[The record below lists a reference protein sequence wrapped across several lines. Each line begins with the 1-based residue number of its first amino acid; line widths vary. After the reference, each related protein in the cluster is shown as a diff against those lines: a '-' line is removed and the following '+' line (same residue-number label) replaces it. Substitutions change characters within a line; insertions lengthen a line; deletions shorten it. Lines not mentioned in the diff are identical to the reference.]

1 MRRIRS
7 KLIMRGVFCC
17 VMLLAGCL
25 DGYQGLVTEETSGN
39 RIPNVD
45 IRFVSEDG
53 STVKSKTSD
62 SNGYYKITLDQGRYW
77 VTAAHPDYEDYSSIP
92 GFFVVTGDGYQ
103 TGNIFLREPRV
114 TTVLL
119 VRHAEKASEAD
130 DAPLT
135 PEGEARARKLA
146 DVVRRAGVTAIY
158 TTDTVRT
165 KGTVQPLADS
175 LKLDPIIYA
184 DLTWLVNQILSENN
198 GDVVLVVGHSPT
210 VPEIARRLGADF
222 PVRYIE
228 DFDNL
233 LTVTR
238 KTDEANVVNL
248 QYGEPSPPG
257 ASGSFPGELSYP
269 MTTILLVR
277 HVEGGSAGEARAE
290 KLSHVALKAGVAAI
304 YASPTQETVRPLADI
319 CGLPVNSYNPDDVQG
334 LLNEILSDHAGKAV
348 VVAGHRGIL
357 LEIIT
362 KLGGSPFPILY
373 NNEHDNLVVL
383 TVCETGAAKVVSLEY
398 GEPSP

>member
-1 MRRIRS
+1 MT
-7 KLIMRGVFCC
+7 
-17 VMLLAGCL
+17 LLAGCL
-25 DGYQGLVTEETSGN
+25 DGYQGLVTEKTSGS

-53 STVKSKTSD
+53 STVRSKTSD
-62 SNGYYKITLDQGRYW
+62 SNGHYKITLDQGRYW

-92 GFFVVTGDGYQ
+92 GFFVVTGNGYQ

-119 VRHAEKASEAD
+119 VRHAEKAGETGD
-130 DAPLT
+130 PPLT

-158 TTDTVRT
+158 TTDTERT
-165 KGTVQPLADS
+165 RGTVQPLADS
-175 LKLDPIIYA
+175 LKLDPIIYS
-184 DLTWLVNQILSENN
+184 DLTWLVNQILSEHN

-210 VPEIARRLGADF
+210 VPAIARRLGANV
-222 PVRYIE
+222 PVAYID

-233 LTVTR
+233 FTVTR
-238 KTDEANVVNL
+238 KTDEANALNL
-248 QYGEPSPPG
+248 QYGEPSPPSAG
-257 ASGSFPGELSYP
+257 GTFPGESSYP
-269 MTTILLVR
+269 MTTVLLVR
-277 HVEGGSAGEARAE
+277 HVEGGSAGGARAE

-304 YASPTQETVRPLADI
+304 YASPTQETVLPLADI
-319 CGLPVNSYNPDDVQG
+319 CGLPVNSYNPDDVQE
-334 LLNEILSDHAGKAV
+334 LLNKILSDHAGKAV
-348 VVAGHRGIL
+348 VVAGPKGTL
-357 LEIIT
+357 SEIIT
-362 KLGGSPFPILY
+362 RLGGSPFPILY

-383 TVCETGAAKVVSLEY
+383 TVCETGDAKVVSLEY